1 MDSASDPKV
10 SSAQHMEQKLVTR
23 IESRTWIII
32 IIIIIIYN
40 QEYDHRGKGDDL
52 LIKP

>member
-1 MDSASDPKV
+1 MDSASNPKV

-32 IIIIIIYN
+32 IIIIIYN
-40 QEYDHRGKGDDL
+40 QEYDHCGKGDDL

>member
-1 MDSASDPKV
+1 MDSASNPKV

-23 IESRTWIII
+23 LESRTWIII
-32 IIIIIIYN
+32 IIIIIYN
-40 QEYDHRGKGDDL
+40 QEYAYRGKGDDL